1 MNLTFIFH
9 WKSIE
14 EKDINY
20 MCKYKLIES
29 SKYFFDS
36 FSTFDSF
43 SRDEQERER

>member
-29 SKYFFDS
+29 SKYFCKC
-36 FSTFDSF
+36 TFDSF